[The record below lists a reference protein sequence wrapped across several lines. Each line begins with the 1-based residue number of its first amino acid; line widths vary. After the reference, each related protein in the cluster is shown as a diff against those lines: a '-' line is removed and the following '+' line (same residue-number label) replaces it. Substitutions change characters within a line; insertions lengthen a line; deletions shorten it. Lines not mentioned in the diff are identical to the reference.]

1 MSRLCKDAQGRTIEG
16 ATTIFLTGKEK
27 EWRKKRHLLTN
38 ENELLFFLSHFRLFY
53 RCRSN

>member
-38 ENELLFFLSHFRLFY
+38 ENELLFFFISF
-53 RCRSN
+53 